1 LLQAGRQESPVA
13 PVLFI
18 GMVMKTKIFELYGYF
33 TFAGVVT
40 LLAFVY
46 PQALEFL
53 RIIPKTPTW
62 RDYKVAIDKAKK
74 EIPEEVEE
82 LQEIEIE
89 IEIEETCPKIIEEAI
104 GGICYLGFKKT
115 EAKKVVNRV
124 CNDYVFTD
132 AEELIK
138 AALDRSNV

>member
-1 LLQAGRQESPVA
+1 
-13 PVLFI
+13 
-18 GMVMKTKIFELYGYF
+18 MKTKIIELYGYF

-46 PQALEFL
+46 PKALEFL

-89 IEIEETCPKIIEEAI
+89 TEIEETSPKIIEQAI
-104 GGICYLGFKKT
+104 SAICHLGFNKT

-124 CNDYVFTD
+124 CNDRVFTD
-132 AEELIK
+132 AEELIR
-138 AALDRSNV
+138 ATLDRSNV

>member
-46 PQALEFL
+46 PKALEFL

-89 IEIEETCPKIIEEAI
+89 ETCPKIIEEAI

-124 CNDYVFTD
+124 CNDRVFTD